1 MKLFIKHFDE
11 LSNKE
16 LLDIIRLRI
25 SVFVVEQKCAYQEV
39 DEYDD
44 KAIHLYLKDN
54 DEIVAY
60 ARVLPKG
67 CTYDEVS
74 IGRVISIRRK
84 MGLGTRIVKEA
95 IEIARKEFDASKI
108 KIGAQVYV
116 KKMYEDCG
124 FVGISDEYLEDGI
137 PHEDMLLTLKG

>member
-16 LLDIIRLRI
+16 LLDIIKLRI
-25 SVFVVEQKCAYQEV
+25 SVFVVEQKCPYQEV

-60 ARVLPKG
+60 ARALPKG

-74 IGRVISIRRK
+74 IGRVLSTRRK

-95 IEIARKEFDASKI
+95 IEVARKEFNASSI

-124 FVGISDEYLEDGI
+124 FVVISDEYLEDGI
-137 PHEDMLLTLKG
+137 PHIDMLLTLKG

>member
-1 MKLFIKHFDE
+1 MKLFIKHFEE

-16 LLDIIRLRI
+16 LLDIIKLRI
-25 SVFVVEQKCAYQEV
+25 SVFVVEQKCPYQEV

-60 ARVLPKG
+60 ARALPKG

-74 IGRVISIRRK
+74 IGRVLSTRRK

-95 IEIARKEFDASKI
+95 IEVARKEFNASSI

-137 PHEDMLLTLKG
+137 PHADMLLTLK

>member
-25 SVFVVEQKCAYQEV
+25 SVFVVEQKCPYQEV

-95 IEIARKEFDASKI
+95 IEVARKGFNASSI

-124 FVGISDEYLEDGI
+124 FMKVSNEYLEDGI
-137 PHEDMLLTLKG
+137 PHMDMLLTLKG

>member
-1 MKLFIKHFDE
+1 MKLFIKHFEE

-16 LLDIIRLRI
+16 LLDIIKLRI
-25 SVFVVEQKCAYQEV
+25 SVFVVEQKCPYQEV

-60 ARVLPKG
+60 ARALPKG

-95 IEIARKEFDASKI
+95 IEIAKKEFDASSI

-124 FVGISDEYLEDGI
+124 FVVISDEYLEDGI
-137 PHEDMLLTLKG
+137 PHMDMLLTLKG

>member
-11 LSNKE
+11 LSNRE
-16 LLDIIRLRI
+16 LLDIIKLRI

-84 MGLGTRIVKEA
+84 IGLGTRIVKEA
-95 IEIARKEFDASKI
+95 IEIARKEFDASSI

-137 PHEDMLLTLKG
+137 PHEDMLLTLK

>member
-1 MKLFIKHFDE
+1 MKLFIKHFAE

-95 IEIARKEFDASKI
+95 IEIARKEFDASSI

-137 PHEDMLLTLKG
+137 PHMDMLLTLKG

>member
-1 MKLFIKHFDE
+1 MKLFIKHFEE

-16 LLDIIRLRI
+16 LLDIIKLRI
-25 SVFVVEQKCAYQEV
+25 SVFVVEQKCPYQEV

-95 IEIARKEFDASKI
+95 IEVARKEFNASNI

-124 FVGISDEYLEDGI
+124 FMKVSNEYLEDGI
-137 PHEDMLLTLKG
+137 PHMDMLLTLKR

>member
-16 LLDIIRLRI
+16 LLDIIKLRI
-25 SVFVVEQKCAYQEV
+25 SVFVVEQKCPYQEV

-95 IEIARKEFDASKI
+95 IEVARKEFNASSI

-124 FVGISDEYLEDGI
+124 FMKVSNEYLEDGI
-137 PHEDMLLTLKG
+137 PHMDMLLTLKR

>member
-1 MKLFIKHFDE
+1 MKLFIKHFEE

-16 LLDIIRLRI
+16 LLDIIKLRI
-25 SVFVVEQKCAYQEV
+25 SVFVVEQKCPYQEV

-60 ARVLPKG
+60 ARALPKG

-74 IGRVISIRRK
+74 IGRVFSTRRK

-95 IEIARKEFDASKI
+95 IEVARKEFNASSI

-124 FVGISDEYLEDGI
+124 FMKVSNEYLEDGI
-137 PHEDMLLTLKG
+137 PHMDMLLTLKG

>member
-95 IEIARKEFDASKI
+95 IEVARKEFNASSI

-124 FVGISDEYLEDGI
+124 FMKVSKEYLEDGI
-137 PHEDMLLTLKG
+137 PHMDMLLTLKG

>member
-1 MKLFIKHFDE
+1 MKLFIKHFEE

-16 LLDIIRLRI
+16 LLDIIKLRI
-25 SVFVVEQKCAYQEV
+25 SVFVVEQKCPYQEV

-95 IEIARKEFDASKI
+95 IEVARKEFNASSI

-124 FVGISDEYLEDGI
+124 FMKVSNEYLEDGI
-137 PHEDMLLTLKG
+137 PHMDMLLTLKR

>member
-1 MKLFIKHFDE
+1 MKLFIKHFEE

-16 LLDIIRLRI
+16 LLDIIKLRI
-25 SVFVVEQKCAYQEV
+25 SVFVVEQKCPYQEV

-74 IGRVISIRRK
+74 IGRVLSTRRK

-95 IEIARKEFDASKI
+95 IEVARKEFNASSI

-137 PHEDMLLTLKG
+137 PHEDMLLTLK

>member
-1 MKLFIKHFDE
+1 MKLFIKHFEE

-16 LLDIIRLRI
+16 LLDIIKLRI
-25 SVFVVEQKCAYQEV
+25 SVFVVEQKCPYQEV

-60 ARVLPKG
+60 ARVLPKD

-95 IEIARKEFDASKI
+95 IEVARKEFNASSI

-124 FVGISDEYLEDGI
+124 FVVISDEYLEDGI
-137 PHEDMLLTLKG
+137 PHMDMLLTLRG

>member
-11 LSNKE
+11 LSNRE

-84 MGLGTRIVKEA
+84 IGLGTRIVKEA
-95 IEIARKEFDASKI
+95 IEIARKEFDASSI

-137 PHEDMLLTLKG
+137 PHADMLLTLKG